1 VTRYGTAAR
10 AAVLFAAWG
19 TVLPGLIAPAEA
31 QTIGY
36 TASLYG
42 VHGTYPTERMNSVY
56 VFNGIDV
63 SAGPFRVAVTLPFV
77 RTETTPVTTDGTTPA
92 AASTNSGI
100 GDPLLRLDVR
110 LLHDPA
116 RGLQLGLA
124 GAVKVPFVDATT
136 GRGTGEADYGVGAS
150 AFSTLHRTSFMAD
163 VLFWKYGDP
172 DDVDFTNTWSYSVG
186 VAQVLGT
193 GRVSAIGSISGFS
206 SGISDQPPPVSLNV
220 GVLSLVGRRQS
231 LAVSA
236 SVGLNDST
244 SDFSIGASWRIAR

>member
-1 VTRYGTAAR
+1 
-10 AAVLFAAWG
+10 
-19 TVLPGLIAPAEA
+19 
-31 QTIGY
+31 
-36 TASLYG
+36 
-42 VHGTYPTERMNSVY
+42 
-56 VFNGIDV
+56 
-63 SAGPFRVAVTLPFV
+63 VAVTLPFV
-77 RTETTPVTTDGTTPA
+77 GTKTTPVSTDEATPA
-92 AASTNSGI
+92 AAVTNTGF

-124 GAVKVPFVDATT
+124 GAVKIPFVDAST
-136 GRGTGEADYGVGAS
+136 GRGTGERDYGVGAS
-150 AFSTLHRTSFMAD
+150 AFSTLRRTSFMAD

-186 VAQVLGT
+186 VAQILGT
-193 GRVSAIGSISGFS
+193 GRYSAVGSISGFS
-206 SGISDQPPPVSLNV
+206 SGIGDQPPPVSLNV

-244 SDFSIGASWRIAR
+244 SDFSIGASWRITR